1 MTSRPDQLDCW
12 KCGSVIE
19 DEPLPLAR
27 TSVCRSCNAELHV
40 CKMCEFFDTRVAHQC
55 REPIAEVVN
64 DKTRANFCDY
74 FKAKAHAFVA
84 QDTNASAKAQLDA
97 LFGDEPLAN
106 DESEHGLSAEQM
118 AKQKLEDLF
127 KK

>member
-1 MTSRPDQLDCW
+1 MTSQSDQLDCW
-12 KCGSVIE
+12 KCGAVIE
-19 DEPLPLAR
+19 DTPLPLAR
-27 TSVCRSCNAELHV
+27 TSACRSCNAELHV
-40 CKMCEFFDTRVAHQC
+40 CKMCEFFDTRVANQC

-74 FKAKAHAFVA
+74 FQAKPHAFVA
-84 QDTNASAKAQLDA
+84 QDTNESARAQLDA
-97 LFGDEPLAN
+97 LFGDAPK
-106 DESEHGLSAEQM
+106 ESGESDQEQTAEQI